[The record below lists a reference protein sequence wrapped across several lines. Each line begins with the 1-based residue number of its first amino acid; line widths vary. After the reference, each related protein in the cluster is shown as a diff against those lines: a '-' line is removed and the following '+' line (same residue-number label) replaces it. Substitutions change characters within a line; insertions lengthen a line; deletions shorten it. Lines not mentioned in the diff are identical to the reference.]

1 MSRYFYD
8 LHIHSC
14 ASPCADND
22 MTPNNIAGM
31 AALNGLGIAAITD
44 HNTCGNCKAFFAACK
59 RYGVVPIAGMELSTS
74 EDVHAV
80 CLFPE
85 LEAALDFGELV
96 KTKLPKIANRPE
108 IFGDQH
114 YLDEDDEIIGEEEL
128 LLINA
133 TALSLDEAADEVR
146 SRGGVIYPAHIDRE
160 ANGIITMLGA
170 IPPEPGF
177 ACAEL
182 ADMDSLE
189 NHRHYLE
196 AVNIG
201 CVLCNSDAH
210 YLWDINGN
218 EHSVEIDD
226 EPYSSALVRARFIE
240 AVAKGN
246 L

>member
-59 RYGVVPIAGMELSTS
+59 RYGIVPIAGMELSTS
-74 EDVHAV
+74 EDIHAV

-85 LEAALDFGELV
+85 LEAALDFGALV
-96 KTKLPKIANRPE
+96 KTKLPKIANRAE

-114 YLDEDDEIIGEEEL
+114 YLNENDEIIGEEEL

-146 SRGGVIYPAHIDRE
+146 LRGGVIYPAHIDRE

-177 ACAEL
+177 VCAEL
-182 ADMDSLE
+182 ADMRSLE
-189 NHRHYLE
+189 THRHYLE
-196 AVNIG
+196 EANIG

-210 YLWDINGN
+210 YLWNINEK
-218 EHSVEIDD
+218 EHCVEIED
-226 EPYSSALVRARFIE
+226 EPYSSTLVRERFIK
-240 AVAKGN
+240 AMAAGK